1 MRMLIVKK
9 SIQLINNINN
19 NYYYYYYYYHHHH
32 QLINQIC
39 LIINLMIFLTKLYNA
54 HFEFILT

>member
-19 NYYYYYYYYHHHH
+19 NYYYYYYYHHHH